1 MSVFIL
7 SAEVRPT
14 GLYLKIDT
22 KNKQRL
28 LQKPLEFDSDCTP
41 EFVYLGLET
50 FFITLQN
57 DIDKILNPDKKS
69 LNPLSEVGE
78 VLKDYGDTFFEKVI
92 PEPNHPTLK
101 NKKLSME
108 TLIGWK
114 IAFSP
119 NHKSKIRLARMENGM
134 AFHHQL
140 VARHKIAPIAN
151 SLKLMLN
158 DPKLITQYAMDH
170 VQFIRHGDESL
181 ELVAQMED
189 YILNWVR
196 SFLNLPPENA
206 VA

>member
-1 MSVFIL
+1 MSAFIL

-78 VLKDYGDTFFEKVI
+78 GQ
-92 PEPNHPTLK
+92 
-101 NKKLSME
+101 LSIE

-114 IAFSP
+114 IVFSP
-119 NHKSKIRLARMENGM
+119 NHKSKIGLVRMEHGM

-151 SLKLMLN
+151 SLKLLLN
-158 DPKLITQYAMDH
+158 DPKLIGHYAMDH
-170 VQFIRHGDESL
+170 VQLVRHGDESL

-196 SFLNLPPENA
+196 SFLNLPPENS